1 MPIIIIKIKKMNYQ
15 VLIKNIDTVNEVEGY
30 WSDQDLIALLGKFNY
45 PDGATADKSSLPE
58 LLEMAISD
66 YEPNEAAQIVLEYK
80 LGDQL
85 GAGQIEQISNNMLID
100 KVCEE
105 YPEIHMQGTM
115 FHVNQLL
122 FKAYNGKFPNAKASV
137 VHFSMTPMDGEL
149 RKLTAENVLKLL
161 NNGLSDRNLIK
172 RLFEN
177 QISQNIPFPEAE
189 SIIWE
194 LTTED
199 NVNYSLVTSENWINK
214 EDITE
219 YEFESVLEEIENEA

>member
-1 MPIIIIKIKKMNYQ
+1 MNYQ
-15 VLIKNIDTVNEVEGY
+15 VVIKNIDTVNEVEGY
-30 WSDQDLIALLGKFNY
+30 WSDEDFVTLLHKFNY
-45 PDGATADKSSLPE
+45 PDGATAEKSSLPE

-105 YPEIHMQGTM
+105 YPEIHMQGTL
-115 FHVNQLL
+115 FNVNQLL

-137 VHFSMTPMDGEL
+137 VHFSMTPTDGEIQ
-149 RKLTAENVLKLL
+149 KLTAENILKLL

-172 RLFEN
+172 RLFED

-199 NVNYSLVTSENWINK
+199 DVNYNLVTSENWINK
-214 EDITE
+214 EDIMD
-219 YEFESVLEEIENEA
+219 YEFESVLETIEDEA

>member
-1 MPIIIIKIKKMNYQ
+1 MMNYQ
-15 VLIKNIDTVNEVEGY
+15 IAIKNIDTVNEVEGY
-30 WSDQDLIALLGKFNY
+30 WSDQDFIYLLGKFNY
-45 PDGATADKSSLPE
+45 PDGATAEKSSLPE

-66 YEPNEAAQIVLEYK
+66 YEPNEAAAIVLDYK

-85 GAGQIEQISNNMLID
+85 SEGQIEQISNNMLID

-105 YPEIHMQGTM
+105 YPEIHMQGTL

-137 VHFSMTPMDGEL
+137 VHFSMTPTDGEL

-172 RLFEN
+172 RLFES

-189 SIIWE
+189 AIVWE

-199 NVNYSLVTSENWINK
+199 NVNYDLVTSENWINK

-219 YEFESVLEEIENEA
+219 YEFESVLEEVEDVA

>member
-1 MPIIIIKIKKMNYQ
+1 MNYQ
-15 VLIKNIDTVNEVEGY
+15 VVINNIDTVNEVEGY
-30 WSDQDLIALLGKFNY
+30 WSDEDLIALLEKFNY

-85 GAGQIEQISNNMLID
+85 TEGQIEQISNNMLID

-105 YPEIHMQGTM
+105 YPEIHMQGTL

-122 FKAYNGKFPNAKASV
+122 FKAYNGKFPNAKASI
-137 VHFSMTPMDGEL
+137 VHFSMTPTEGEAQ
-149 RKLTAENVLKLL
+149 KLTAENVLKLL

-199 NVNYSLVTSENWINK
+199 NINYNLVTSENWINK
-214 EDITE
+214 DDIQE
-219 YEFESVLEEIENEA
+219 SEFESVLEEVEDVA

>member
-1 MPIIIIKIKKMNYQ
+1 MNYQ
-15 VLIKNIDTVNEVEGY
+15 VVIKNIDTVNEVEGY
-30 WSDQDLIALLGKFNY
+30 WSYEDFIQLLGKFNY
-45 PDGATADKSSLPE
+45 PDGATAEKSSLPE

-80 LGDQL
+80 LRDHL
-85 GAGQIEQISNNMLID
+85 SDGQIGQISNDMLID

-105 YPEIHMQGTM
+105 YPEIHLQGTL

-122 FKAYNGKFPNAKASV
+122 FKAYNGKFPNAKASI
-137 VHFSMTPMDGEL
+137 VHFSLQPTEGEAQ
-149 RKLTAENVLKLL
+149 KLTAENVLKLL

-189 SIIWE
+189 GIVWE

-199 NVNYSLVTSENWINK
+199 NVNYNLVTSENWINK

-219 YEFESVLEEIENEA
+219 SEFESVLEEIEDEV

>member
-1 MPIIIIKIKKMNYQ
+1 MNYQ
-15 VLIKNIDTVNEVEGY
+15 VAIKNIDTVNEVEGY
-30 WSDQDLIALLGKFNY
+30 WSDADFVVLLQKFNY
-45 PDGATADKSSLPE
+45 PDGATAEKSTLPE

-85 GAGQIEQISNNMLID
+85 SDGQIEQISNNMLID

-105 YPEIHMQGTM
+105 YPEIHMQGTL

-137 VHFSMTPMDGEL
+137 VHFSMTPTEGEVQ
-149 RKLTAENVLKLL
+149 KLTSENILKLF

-177 QISQNIPFPEAE
+177 QMSQNIPFPEAE
-189 SIIWE
+189 GIVWE
-194 LTTED
+194 LNTKD
-199 NVNYSLVTSENWINK
+199 DVNYSLITSENWINK

-219 YEFESVLEEIENEA
+219 SEFEAVLEEIENEA

>member
-1 MPIIIIKIKKMNYQ
+1 MNYQ
-15 VLIKNIDTVNEVEGY
+15 VAIKNIDTVNEVEGY
-30 WSDQDLIALLGKFNY
+30 WSDEDFVVLLQKFNY
-45 PDGATADKSSLPE
+45 PDGATAEKSSLPE

-80 LGDQL
+80 LGDEL
-85 GAGQIEQISNNMLID
+85 SAGQIEQISNNMLID

-105 YPEIHMQGTM
+105 YPEIHMQGRL

-137 VHFSMTPMDGEL
+137 VHFSMTPTDGEVQ
-149 RKLTAENVLKLL
+149 KLTAENILKLL

-172 RLFEN
+172 RLFED
-177 QISQNIPFPEAE
+177 QMSQNIPFPEAE

-194 LTTED
+194 LTSKD
-199 NVNYSLVTSENWINK
+199 DVNYSLVTSENWINK
-214 EDITE
+214 DDVTAS
-219 YEFESVLEEIENEA
+219 EFESVLEEVEDEV

>member
-1 MPIIIIKIKKMNYQ
+1 MNYQ
-15 VLIKNIDTVNEVEGY
+15 VVIKNIDTVNEVEGY
-30 WSDQDLIALLGKFNY
+30 WSDEDFIALLEKFNY
-45 PDGATADKSSLPE
+45 PDGAAAEKNSLPE

-66 YEPNEAAQIVLEYK
+66 YEPNEAAEIVLQYK

-85 GAGQIEQISNNMLID
+85 SEGQIEQISNNMLID

-105 YPEIHMQGTM
+105 YPEIHMQGTL

-122 FKAYNGKFPNAKASV
+122 FKAYNGKFPNAKASI
-137 VHFSMTPMDGEL
+137 VHFSLTPTDGEAQ
-149 RKLTAENVLKLL
+149 KLTAENVLKLL

-194 LTTED
+194 LKTED
-199 NVNYSLVTSENWINK
+199 NINYDLVTSENWINK
-214 EDITE
+214 EDIKE
-219 YEFESVLEEIENEA
+219 SEFESILEEVEDVI

>member
-1 MPIIIIKIKKMNYQ
+1 MMNYQ
-15 VLIKNIDTVNEVEGY
+15 IVIKNIDTVNEIEGY
-30 WSDQDLIALLGKFNY
+30 WSDEDFIALLEKFNY
-45 PDGATADKSSLPE
+45 PDGATAEKSSLPE

-66 YEPNEAAQIVLEYK
+66 YEPNEAAQIVLHYK

-85 GAGQIEQISNNMLID
+85 SEGQIDQISNDMLID

-105 YPEIHMQGTM
+105 YPEIHMQGTL

-122 FKAYNGKFPNAKASV
+122 FKAYNGKFPNAKASI
-137 VHFSMTPMDGEL
+137 VHFSLTPTDGESQ
-149 RKLTAENVLKLL
+149 KLTAENVLKLL

-194 LTTED
+194 LKTED
-199 NVNYSLVTSENWINK
+199 NINYDLVTSENWINK
-214 EDITE
+214 EDINE
-219 YEFESVLEEIENEA
+219 SEFESVLEEVEDVT

>member
-1 MPIIIIKIKKMNYQ
+1 MNYQ
-15 VLIKNIDTVNEVEGY
+15 VVIKNIDTVNEVEGY
-30 WSDQDLIALLGKFNY
+30 WSDEDFVQLLEKFNY
-45 PDGATADKSSLPE
+45 PDGATAEKSSLPE

-66 YEPNEAAQIVLEYK
+66 YEPNEAAEIVLQYK
-80 LGDQL
+80 LGDEL
-85 GAGQIEQISNNMLID
+85 NDGQIEQISHNMLID

-105 YPEIHMQGTM
+105 YPEIHMQGTL

-137 VHFSMTPMDGEL
+137 VHFSITSTDGESQ
-149 RKLTAENVLKLL
+149 KLTAENVLKLL

-172 RLFEN
+172 RLFES
-177 QISQNIPFPEAE
+177 QISGNIPFPEAE
-189 SIIWE
+189 GIVWE

-199 NVNYSLVTSENWINK
+199 DINYSLVTSENWINK

-219 YEFESVLEEIENEA
+219 YEFESVLETIEDEA

>member
-1 MPIIIIKIKKMNYQ
+1 MNYQ
-15 VLIKNIDTVNEVEGY
+15 IVIENIDTVNEVEGY
-30 WSDQDLIALLGKFNY
+30 WSDEDLVVLLQKFNY
-45 PDGATADKSSLPE
+45 PDGATAEKSSLPE

-80 LGDQL
+80 LGDEL
-85 GAGQIEQISNNMLID
+85 SAGQIEQISNNMLID

-105 YPEIHMQGTM
+105 YPEIHMQGRL

-137 VHFSMTPMDGEL
+137 VHFSMKPTDGEVQ
-149 RKLTAENVLKLL
+149 KLTAENILKLL

-177 QISQNIPFPEAE
+177 QMSQNIPFPEAE
-189 SIIWE
+189 SIIW
-194 LTTED
+194 
-199 NVNYSLVTSENWINK
+199 
-214 EDITE
+214 
-219 YEFESVLEEIENEA
+219 

>member
-1 MPIIIIKIKKMNYQ
+1 MNYQ
-15 VLIKNIDTVNEVEGY
+15 VVIKNIDTVNEVEGY
-30 WSDQDLIALLGKFNY
+30 WSDEDFIALLEKFNY
-45 PDGATADKSSLPE
+45 PEGASAEKSSLPE

-66 YEPNEAAQIVLEYK
+66 YEPNEAAQIVLAYK

-85 GAGQIEQISNNMLID
+85 SEGQIEQISNNMLID

-105 YPEIHMQGTM
+105 YPEIHMQGTL
-115 FHVNQLL
+115 FSVNQLL

-137 VHFSMTPMDGEL
+137 VHFSMTPVNSEVQ
-149 RKLTAENVLKLL
+149 KLTAENILKLL
-161 NNGLSDRNLIK
+161 NKGLSDRNLIK

-199 NVNYSLVTSENWINK
+199 DVNYNLVTSENWINK
-214 EDITE
+214 DDVTE
-219 YEFESVLEEIENEA
+219 SEFESILEEVEA

>member
-1 MPIIIIKIKKMNYQ
+1 MNYQ
-15 VLIKNIDTVNEVEGY
+15 VVIENIDTVNEVEGY
-30 WSDQDLIALLGKFNY
+30 WSDEDFVQLLEKFNY
-45 PDGATADKSSLPE
+45 PDGATAEKSSLPE

-66 YEPNEAAQIVLEYK
+66 YEPNEAAEIVLKYK
-80 LGDQL
+80 LGEEL
-85 GAGQIEQISNNMLID
+85 NAGQIEQISHNMLID

-105 YPEIHMQGTM
+105 YPEIHMQGTL

-122 FKAYNGKFPNAKASV
+122 FKAYNGKFPNAKASI
-137 VHFSMTPMDGEL
+137 VHFSITPADGAPQ
-149 RKLTAENVLKLL
+149 KLTAENVLKLL

-172 RLFEN
+172 RLFET

-189 SIIWE
+189 GIVWE

-199 NVNYSLVTSENWINK
+199 DVNYNLITSENWINK

-219 YEFESVLEEIENEA
+219 YEFESVLEEIEDEA

>member
-1 MPIIIIKIKKMNYQ
+1 MNYQ
-15 VLIKNIDTVNEVEGY
+15 VVINNIDTVNEVEGY
-30 WSDQDLIALLGKFNY
+30 WSDEDLIALLEKFNY

-85 GAGQIEQISNNMLID
+85 SEGQIEQISNNMLID

-105 YPEIHMQGTM
+105 YPEIHMQGTL

-137 VHFSMTPMDGEL
+137 VHFSMTPTDGEAQ
-149 RKLTAENVLKLL
+149 KLTPENVLKLL

-199 NVNYSLVTSENWINK
+199 NINYDLVTSENWINK
-214 EDITE
+214 DDIE
-219 YEFESVLEEIENEA
+219 ESEFESVLEEVEDVA